1 MAKQVVFVIYDDKA
15 KAYLPPFFL
24 PEMGMGVR
32 TFGDCV
38 NQVGHPFFMHPSD
51 YTLFAAG
58 TFDDRSGKFEM
69 DSTLLCVAHGH
80 ELKKTAMERAAEG
93 GQEQLPLSHAVGG
106 MRVVAGSKE

>member
-1 MAKQVVFVIYDDKA
+1 VAKQVVFVIYDDKA

-24 PEMGMGVR
+24 PEMGMGIR

-38 NQVGHPFFMHPSD
+38 NQAGHPFFMHPAD

-58 TFDDRSGKFEM
+58 TFDDRSGSFEL

-80 ELKKTAMERAAEG
+80 ELKKT
-93 GQEQLPLSHAVGG
+93 QEQLAMDDMQIPMRLGKPKLVGE
-106 MRVVAGSKE
+106 K